1 MSEISLI
8 ESYILRADGITEE
21 KIKNYFSGIKYR
33 GIYFVTMKIILA
45 KKLRK
50 TNKLKDVANIL
61 GLSNHATA
69 YHHIHKGSIDKKAFQ
84 IVEPYLYEWIGTGV
98 YPVSKTKRYTNNE
111 WVTSSSKTDY
121 ILVEKKYFVNKIVN
135 R

>member
-33 GIYFVTMKIILA
+33 GIYFVTMK
-45 KKLRK
+45 
-50 TNKLKDVANIL
+50 TEN
-61 GLSNHATA
+61 S
-69 YHHIHKGSIDKKAFQ
+69 Q
-84 IVEPYLYEWIGTGV
+84 
-98 YPVSKTKRYTNNE
+98 
-111 WVTSSSKTDY
+111 VTQR
-121 ILVEKKYFVNKIVN
+121 FVIN

>member
-50 TNKLKDVANIL
+50 TNKLKD
-61 GLSNHATA
+61 
-69 YHHIHKGSIDKKAFQ
+69 
-84 IVEPYLYEWIGTGV
+84 EIGRAHV
-98 YPVSKTKRYTNNE
+98 
-111 WVTSSSKTDY
+111 
-121 ILVEKKYFVNKIVN
+121 
-135 R
+135 